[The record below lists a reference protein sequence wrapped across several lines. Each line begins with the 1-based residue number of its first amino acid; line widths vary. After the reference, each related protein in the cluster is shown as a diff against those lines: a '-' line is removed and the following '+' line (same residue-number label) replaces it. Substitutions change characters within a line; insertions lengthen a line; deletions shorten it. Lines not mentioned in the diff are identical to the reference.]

1 MRPAR
6 HRHRP
11 RVNGPR
17 GAVLLCA
24 GVFCAAHVVS
34 CLPVG
39 GDDLV
44 LPIGLDRLDDAVPLP
59 VYAALWGCALAL
71 CALGAVRRPDGSPR
85 ERVDTAAF
93 ALTAGM
99 TLAWSGTFLLGWVV
113 DRSDPTR
120 QWVLATAYAAVAA
133 LVATSARLVNP
144 ADGTPAP

>member
-1 MRPAR
+1 M
-6 HRHRP
+6 
-11 RVNGPR
+11 
-17 GAVLLCA
+17 LLCA
-24 GVFCAAHVVS
+24 GLFCAAHVVS

-59 VYAALWGCALAL
+59 VYATLWGCALGL
-71 CALGAVRRPDGSPR
+71 CALGAFRRVDGSAR
-85 ERVDTAAF
+85 AGADTAAF

-144 ADGTPAP
+144 TDGTSGP